1 MLTNRRSARLAAR
14 LVLACALLQAAPGQ
28 ALSAAPVTAKPA
40 AVVLPRHPAPLGL
53 SFGMRPDE
61 VPLPA
66 VVPPAPLGAVAP
78 LRTLPPGPGG
88 DVARSDVT
96 AAVPTPLVPSAPM
109 ARSYRPAS
117 GPADIL
123 APLPPR
129 PAAGALP
136 ARVPLDGLGDYLRAC
151 EAAFDRISALAGG
164 GRDWLAWRARH
175 LQGGEGSDFSGD
187 VADRAGLSVAPAAT
201 LVRAADGWR
210 SAGLYRFDGAD
221 GRRLVCL
228 LFTSNGLAQ
237 VFLAGHALDGLRD
250 EVIVR
255 LERQRRRLDSFA
267 MTREARRFS
276 LSLRRPACGIYCRL
290 FGERMLVE
298 RRLWLHPGERILVAA
313 KRGLIASGLTGAFS
327 GGGESEVFGGLPDS
341 FLVSIDLGRRAFV
354 LRQPSAAAPAAG
366 GGPAGAQASAPQPV
380 GAAPAAVVESFVP

>member
-1 MLTNRRSARLAAR
+1 M
-14 LVLACALLQAAPGQ
+14 ACALLQAAPGQ
-28 ALSAAPVTAKPA
+28 ALSAAPVTTKPA
-40 AVVLPRHPAPLGL
+40 AVVLPRQPAPLGL

-78 LRTLPPGPGG
+78 LRTLSRVPGG
-88 DVARSDVT
+88 DAARPDVAG
-96 AAVPTPLVPSAPM
+96 AVPTPLVPSAPV
-109 ARSYRPAS
+109 ARSYRPTSAQ
-117 GPADIL
+117 ADIL

-129 PAAGALP
+129 PAAEPPP
-136 ARVPLDGLGDYLRAC
+136 ARVPLNGLGDYLRAC

-175 LQGGEGSDFSGD
+175 LQGGEGSDFSDD
-187 VADRAGLSVAPAAT
+187 VADRAGLSVAPAPT

-250 EVIVR
+250 DVVAR
-255 LERQRRRLDSFA
+255 LDRRRRLDVFA
-267 MTREARRFS
+267 VTREARRFS

-298 RRLWLHPGERILVAA
+298 RRLWLNPGERILVAA

-327 GGGESEVFGGLPDS
+327 GGGESEVFDGLPDS

-354 LRQPSAAAPAAG
+354 LRQPSATAPTAG
-366 GGPAGAQASAPQPV
+366 VSRAAGAQASSAPQPV
-380 GAAPAAVVESFVP
+380 GAAPAALIESFVP